1 MRLAILVVM
10 FATGPL
16 AAGELAPGTPVRIE
30 AAAGG
35 WPRGPG
41 WELVE
46 KQAGR
51 ATFMRYEETR
61 QSSAQVRSVV
71 LPPAALPEPFLA
83 RAERHKAAEFA
94 AYDVRSV
101 HFNAVGNDA
110 GACLQFDAL
119 LQPPGR
125 EGEDGTRITVQ
136 GWLCPHPADA
146 DRAVEAVF
154 RQEATEFGFTSPDDV
169 EAFLRDWKVQPSA
182 VPPSAAAGAEV
193 ERPHSGLH

>member
-1 MRLAILVVM
+1 MNRCTRLAIIVVM
-10 FATGPL
+10 FASGPL
-16 AAGELAPGTPVRIE
+16 AAGEHSPGTPMRLE

-35 WPRGPG
+35 WPQGPG

-46 KQAGR
+46 KQTER
-51 ATFMRYEETR
+51 ATFNRYEETR
-61 QSSAQVRSVV
+61 QSTAQVRSVA
-71 LPPAALPEPFLA
+71 LPPVALPEPFLA

-101 HFNAVGNDA
+101 HFRAVGNVA

-125 EGEDGTRITVQ
+125 EGDDGTRITVQ

-146 DRAVEAVF
+146 DRAVEALF
-154 RQEATEFGFTSPDDV
+154 HQEGTAFGFASPEAAD
-169 EAFLRDWKVQPSA
+169 AFLRDWKVQP
-182 VPPSAAAGAEV
+182 VPAS
-193 ERPHSGLH
+193 